1 MKIEAQMK
9 KSDLLFAM
17 LRKSS
22 TVLKSHSTTDFD
34 RKFLIDIKYQY
45 SKLQPTLRN
54 MIRIMANEIERFSA
68 QCASDESF
76 TSTLENEC
84 EKYGAIVSKFGHPTL
99 VDSITGNEFVVYHT
113 NIMSKDV
120 VLFEGNEHHA
130 FIVAFGCLL
139 RAQERQ
145 KELLDERE
153 REKTRMDILS
163 EFR

>member
-1 MKIEAQMK
+1 MKIEAKMK

-22 TVLKSHSTTDFD
+22 TVLKSHSTTDSD

-45 SKLQPTLRN
+45 AKLQPTLRN

-68 QCASDESF
+68 YNESEESL
-76 TSTLENEC
+76 TYTLENEN
-84 EKYGAIVSKFGHPTL
+84 EKFGAHVSKFGHPKL
-99 VDSITGNEFVVYHT
+99 VDSTTGNEFVVYHT

-120 VLFEGNEHHA
+120 VLFEGNDHKA
-130 FIVAFGCLL
+130 FIVAFGCLI
-139 RAQERQ
+139 RAKARQ

-153 REKTRMDILS
+153 REKIRMDILS